1 MSLRLN
7 LESINETNFIPNKV
21 RKNKRNKTTLVLNI
35 NLKNINNTQKKEEK
49 FKEKNENENEKRIY
63 NTTSVF
69 NKTKSSSKK
78 SPKNFFSK
86 NDFKYFD

>member
-1 MSLRLN
+1 M
-7 LESINETNFIPNKV
+7 
-21 RKNKRNKTTLVLNI
+21 VLNT
-35 NLKNINNTQKKEEK
+35 NLKNINNTQKKEENLK
-49 FKEKNENENEKRIY
+49 DKNENENEKRIY

-69 NKTKSSSKK
+69 NKTKSSSSKK